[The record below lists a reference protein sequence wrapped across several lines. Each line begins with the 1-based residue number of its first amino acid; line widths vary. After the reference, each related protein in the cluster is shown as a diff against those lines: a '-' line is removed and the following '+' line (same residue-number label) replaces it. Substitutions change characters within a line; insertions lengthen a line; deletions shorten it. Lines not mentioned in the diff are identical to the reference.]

1 MRRLLIMA
9 LGSPV
14 FGQDSTCRG
23 NPRHTD
29 DYGDASMEQLNKIRW
44 QFHTGGQVLSSP
56 ALPGSSLYVGSSD
69 HVLYAL
75 DRQDG
80 ILKWKFKTGGRIT
93 SSPAVSEGIVYFAS
107 FDAYF
112 CALDAATGA
121 LKWKF
126 KTKGE
131 RRFAAKHIT
140 GRSRLR
146 KSCQTLSIFIFRRRW
161 CGTAKCFSAV
171 VTQVFMPLMLHPA

>member
-1 MRRLLIMA
+1 MRRLLIMALA

-14 FGQDSTCRG
+14 FGQDSTFWG
-23 NPRHTD
+23 NPQHTG
-29 DYGDASMEQLNKIRW
+29 DYGDVSIKQLNKIRW

-56 ALPGSSLYVGSSD
+56 AVSGSSLYVGSSD
-69 HVLYAL
+69 HFLYAL

-93 SSPAVSEGIVYFAS
+93 SSPAVSEGVVYFGS

-112 CALDAATGA
+112 YAVDAATGA

-126 KTKGE
+126 KTKG
-131 RRFAAKHIT
+131 
-140 GRSRLR
+140 
-146 KSCQTLSIFIFRRRW
+146 
-161 CGTAKCFSAV
+161 
-171 VTQVFMPLMLHPA
+171 